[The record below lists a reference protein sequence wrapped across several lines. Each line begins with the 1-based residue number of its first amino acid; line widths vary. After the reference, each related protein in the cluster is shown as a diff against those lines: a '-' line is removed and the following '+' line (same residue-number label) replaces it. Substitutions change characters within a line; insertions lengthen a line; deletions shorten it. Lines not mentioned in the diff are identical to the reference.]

1 MRVEALTLHSMPRD
15 NSLPV
20 VLLLA
25 DAPLLPSPF
34 VVQLIFYSTQHT
46 AHSTQHTAHGL
57 FQIYITLEYYI
68 RTMMDLFTLHQS
80 IF

>member
-46 AHSTQHTAHGL
+46 AHSTQHTAHSTRL
-57 FQIYITLEYYI
+57 VSNIYYI
-68 RTMMDLFTLHQS
+68 RILH
-80 IF
+80 